1 MTIPSVLVVAMVRD
15 AAEGGAVVVAFL
27 AVMVL
32 VLVTGAAY
40 CHTKGR
46 QWSTSSSRRYVYTA
60 VAGDRCNRRGPGA
73 APYLLIFGILLRAD
87 ALSAFLV
94 AFSLCFFAR
103 IPRTPKGYCVRVLKP
118 PP

>member
-40 CHTKGR
+40 CHRKGR
-46 QWSTSSSRRYVYTA
+46 QCNGVAVVAVCSSWRIDAIEGPGTLSLMVSCFLPMPLSSR
-60 VAGDRCNRRGPGA
+60 
-73 APYLLIFGILLRAD
+73 L
-87 ALSAFLV
+87 

-103 IPRTPKGYCVRVLKP
+103 IPRTPKGYCVRVLSFFP
-118 PP
+118 QPAPG